1 MKMRGIAFAL
11 WLALLLA
18 AEYVLLVP
26 LNLTSVP
33 FWGMV
38 LVFGTLLLMIPAIPG
53 RGSAKEREEGI
64 PETEKV
70 IGISR
75 KRKAGH
81 RGGSGL
87 SYHSVK
93 WIGNAFLFG
102 IGGMFLLGLA
112 LLFCSPVFH
121 AGNYATTIGEIETTT
136 FEEARPQ
143 VDSVSDIA
151 LIDTATASRI
161 GSRKLGSLEDVVSQ
175 FVDGE
180 YTQITYKGRVKK
192 TAAVDYDGLFKY
204 LNNRGTGTPGYL
216 IVDPIAGT
224 AELIRMQNGIRY
236 TPGAYF
242 SQDIRRHLRMQ
253 YPALLFGETFFEIDE
268 DGNPYWITQI
278 QRHRLFLLN
287 PENIGVVLTDAV
299 TGQSQRFGLAEVP
312 EWVDTV
318 FDGDYVCE
326 KYDNYGMLSGGFWN
340 SIFGKKGC
348 RISTK
353 CEFEDEDGESYSVSD
368 FGYVADEKDIW
379 IYTGVT
385 SATSADHSDIGMLMV
400 NGRTGRVRYMT
411 LAGADESSAM
421 AAADGE
427 LQQYGYLASFPSIIN
442 VDGAP
447 AYIMVMTDNNRIVK
461 NYAMVNMQNY
471 SQVVTGDTQNEVF
484 RKYRRLV
491 SGTETAGRDGE
502 QEQVISDRKVR
513 SAVYGSDPDGHYLEL
528 TFEDGAS
535 EKYYMT
541 D

>member
-1 MKMRGIAFAL
+1 ML
-11 WLALLLA
+11 
-18 AEYVLLVP
+18 
-26 LNLTSVP
+26 
-33 FWGMV
+33 
-38 LVFGTLLLMIPAIPG
+38 
-53 RGSAKEREEGI
+53 
-64 PETEKV
+64 
-70 IGISR
+70 
-75 KRKAGH
+75 
-81 RGGSGL
+81 
-87 SYHSVK
+87 
-93 WIGNAFLFG
+93 
-102 IGGMFLLGLA
+102 LLGLA

-121 AGNYATTIGEIETTT
+121 AGNYASAIGEIETTT

-204 LNNRGTGTPGYL
+204 MNNRGTGTPGYL

-224 AELIRMQNGIRY
+224 AELVRTQNGIRY

-242 SQDIRRHLRMQ
+242 SQDISRHLRKQ
-253 YPALLFGETFFEIDE
+253 YPTLLFGETYFEIDE
-268 DGNPYWITQI
+268 DGNPWWITQI
-278 QRHRLFLLN
+278 RRHRLFLLN
-287 PENIGVVLTDAV
+287 PENIGVILTDAI
-299 TGQSQRFGLAEVP
+299 TGQSQRYALPEVP

-326 KYDNYGMLSGGFWN
+326 KFDNYGMLSGGFWN
-340 SIFGKKGC
+340 SVFGKKGC

-491 SGTETAGRDGE
+491 SGTELSGRDGA

-513 SAVYGSDPDGHYLEL
+513 SAVFGSDPDGHYLEL
-528 TFEDGAS
+528 TFEDGTS
-535 EKYYMT
+535 EKFYMEN
-541 D
+541 